1 MTWIFFG
8 WMFFRLVAL
17 TDVVSTDPGSTMTL
31 EGTGGQPP
39 QGLEGTGGQPPT
51 ALEGTGGQPPSRL

>member
-8 WMFFRLVAL
+8 WMLTRLIVVS
-17 TDVVSTDPGSTMTL
+17 DVTSTDPSGTWTL

-39 QGLEGTGGQPPT
+39 QSLEGTGGQPPT